1 MISKL
6 SLNISYEIIQIQKND
21 LILLL
26 LYKKQNDVNKNENNN
41 NMEKLPKL
49 YIVVVV

>member
-26 LYKKQNDVNKNENNN
+26 LYKKRQQKWEQ
-41 NMEKLPKL
+41 
-49 YIVVVV
+49 